1 MKTVKLKTSNKS
13 FFGRSLI
20 IPVVGEVSFSESGE
34 IEVEDSIVEQLK
46 AYPELGFGKP
56 SEKIAPKKQED
67 DIQKV
72 EEVEQLGGE
81 QLEDLPDVQDENLEE
96 TEELSSEDVIAEL
109 NTKTLLEL
117 KGMVAEFKD
126 ETKGFTKKSQYI
138 DFIIQNM

>member
-72 EEVEQLGGE
+72 EETEQLGGE
-81 QLEDLPDVQDENLEE
+81 QLEDLHDIQDENLEE